1 MTFVLELQALG
12 HDTDDTTRTLT
23 SITSI
28 ALCGSSVS
36 AFWC

>member
-12 HDTDDTTRTLT
+12 HDTDDATRTLT
-23 SITSI
+23 STTSL